1 MAKTK
6 PFETSS
12 PSVDIGRVVRDN
24 HRQILGMFNL
34 YLNSPP
40 DSRQP
45 IVEQILNQLASHLEM
60 EENLLFQR
68 VRKSGPEG
76 RKLIEDAEVEH
87 EEFKAMI
94 QTLQQ
99 SEGDDDQALDEC
111 FEDMMQTV
119 RAHFVTEER
128 DLLPLT
134 ERSL

>member
-1 MAKTK
+1 
-6 PFETSS
+6 
-12 PSVDIGRVVRDN
+12 
-24 HRQILGMFNL
+24 MFDL
-34 YLNSPP
+34 YLSSPP

-60 EENLLFQR
+60 EENLLFQK

-111 FEDMMQTV
+111 FEDMMQAV

>member
-12 PSVDIGRVVRDN
+12 PSVDIGRVVQDN
-24 HRQILGMFNL
+24 HRQILGMFDL
-34 YLNSPP
+34 YLSSPP

-45 IVEQILNQLASHLEM
+45 FVEQILNQLGSHLEM
-60 EENLLFQR
+60 EENLLFQK

-119 RAHFVTEER
+119 RAHFVIEER

-134 ERSL
+134 ERSV